1 MHEPTSD
8 STNEQ
13 RIALRVLA
21 TEQRIALSACM
32 NQSTIEQRIAL
43 RVLATALASGSG
55 EVREALLVPDHNAA
69 PDALALYRSTF
80 DSDAL
85 SEYDCELRV
94 LVTEQFAIAET
105 LHRSLQSLIDGRN
118 LLLRRRSTAAGRP
131 RSLQSPGGEEN
142 IQAPQRVVKASSDVP
157 ARVASITV
165 AAPAARA
172 PTALAARSQLPLPR
186 KVVVDTHC
194 LLNITVDG
202 FMYLMLNPMAWHS
215 SHDSPVDCSIRALLT
230 LYKCAHTPHLCKCK
244 QAQMLFCMSKSLLK
258 SVVLINEQSYKFT
271 NASKVLLNTP
281 RNDIPASFM
290 QEKLFNKVEQTQ

>member
-32 NQSTIEQRIAL
+32 SQSTIEQRSAL

-55 EVREALLVPDHNAA
+55 EVREPLPVPDNNAA
-69 PDALALYRSTF
+69 PDALTLYRSTF

-131 RSLQSPGGEEN
+131 CSLQSPGGEEN
-142 IQAPQRVVKASSDVP
+142 LSLIHISE
-157 ARVASITV
+157 
-165 AAPAARA
+165 
-172 PTALAARSQLPLPR
+172 PTRL
-186 KVVVDTHC
+186 V
-194 LLNITVDG
+194 
-202 FMYLMLNPMAWHS
+202 
-215 SHDSPVDCSIRALLT
+215 
-230 LYKCAHTPHLCKCK
+230 
-244 QAQMLFCMSKSLLK
+244 
-258 SVVLINEQSYKFT
+258 
-271 NASKVLLNTP
+271 
-281 RNDIPASFM
+281 
-290 QEKLFNKVEQTQ
+290 